1 MHPIAHYLL
10 QGCNTRC
17 NDGGV
22 HLGQLAAPDVVDL
35 GQLLDVA
42 LPPLA
47 LPVDE
52 EPILVHPDTVKIITD
67 MLNTDLD
74 ELLYSFKRSI
84 GFHNHGKG
92 PF

>member
-1 MHPIAHYLL
+1 MRAERTYLL
-10 QGCNTRC
+10 STMYKVATPDVITVVCL
-17 NDGGV
+17 

-52 EPILVHPDTVKIITD
+52 EPILVHPDTAKIIS
-67 MLNTDLD
+67 L
-74 ELLYSFKRSI
+74 
-84 GFHNHGKG
+84 
-92 PF
+92 